1 MALKAGEDGMSAP
14 DYEYAS
20 RLVEIPYGR
29 LHVRDIGGTGLP
41 IVAMHGFPDD
51 SRIYDRIIPLVAP
64 RRVVALDFSGFGKSE
79 RGQETTLRPGQR
91 EAELGA
97 VLTELGIDRC
107 VLVGHDAS
115 GAVAVNFALD
125 HAESVD
131 RLVLLNCYY
140 GDAPSLQFPELIRLL
155 GDPNFKPLADALMDD
170 PKMREWIL
178 AHTQARFGYA
188 VGDPD
193 GVVAASVVPQWF
205 GEGTRP
211 DALVAIRAWTATLFP
226 DLEVQNRRIAD
237 GDLAAL
243 TVPVTVAFGED
254 DPYLNPEVAGH
265 IAHQFPHAALHLIKN
280 ASHWPQWEQ
289 PEQTARLILGDED

>member
-1 MALKAGEDGMSAP
+1 MSTP
-14 DYEYAS
+14 DHEYQS
-20 RLVEIPYGR
+20 RLVETPYGR
-29 LHVRDIGGTGLP
+29 LHVRDVGGDGLP

-51 SRIYDRIIPLVAP
+51 SRIYDRLIPLVAP
-64 RRVVALDFSGFGKSE
+64 RRVVTLDFSGFGGSD
-79 RGQETTLRPGQR
+79 RGPYAALQPGQR
-91 EAELGA
+91 EAELTA

-115 GAVAVNFALD
+115 GAVAVNFTLD

-155 GDPNFKPLADALMDD
+155 GDPDFTPLADALMDD

-178 AHTQARFGYA
+178 AHTQTRFGYA

-193 GVVAASVVPQWF
+193 GVVAASVAPQWF

-211 DALVAIRAWTATLFP
+211 DALVAIRAWTAALFP
-226 DLEVQNRRIAD
+226 DLEIQNRRIAD
-237 GDLAAL
+237 GELNKL

-254 DPYLNPEVAGH
+254 DPYLNPEVARH
-265 IAHQFPHAALHLIKN
+265 IARHFPDATVHLIKN

-289 PEQTARLILGDED
+289 PEQTARLVLGNGS

>member
-1 MALKAGEDGMSAP
+1 
-14 DYEYAS
+14 
-20 RLVEIPYGR
+20 
-29 LHVRDIGGTGLP
+29 
-41 IVAMHGFPDD
+41 MHGFPDD
-51 SRIYDRIIPLVAP
+51 SRIYDRLIPLVAP
-64 RRVVALDFSGFGKSE
+64 RRVVTLDFSGFGQSD
-79 RGQETTLRPGQR
+79 RGSYAALQPGQR
-91 EAELGA
+91 EAELAA
-97 VLTELGIDRC
+97 VLTALGIDRC

-115 GAVAVNFALD
+115 GAVAVNFTLD

-155 GDPNFKPLADALMDD
+155 GDPDFTPLADALMDD

-178 AHTQARFGYA
+178 AHTQTRFGYA

-193 GVVAASVVPQWF
+193 GVVAASVAPQWF

-211 DALVAIRAWTATLFP
+211 DALVAIRAWTAALFP
-226 DLEVQNRRIAD
+226 DLEIQNRRIAD
-237 GDLAAL
+237 GELNRL

-254 DPYLNPEVAGH
+254 DPYLNPEVARH
-265 IAHQFPHAALHLIKN
+265 IAHQFPNATLDLIKN

-289 PEQTARLILGDED
+289 PEQTARLVLGDES